1 MFYKPK
7 FDFRLAILFL
17 VLFVLVAPFC
27 MAGGLGGGGISGVQR
42 GIEISGYTR
51 SNVLYIKNTHGLGNG
66 LSDSM
71 TSGGA
76 IESFGPNGSGAD
88 NIWSELD
95 ALPSNTAGL
104 YLNARITCDATASP
118 SASAI
123 MRIRKEGESMGG
135 GTFYFS
141 TETTGQV
148 QINQTAW
155 VAVNSTKTF
164 DMNYSVT
171 NCADVN
177 VFDITIIGFTTRL

>member
-1 MFYKPK
+1 MFYRPK
-7 FDFRLAILFL
+7 LDLKLVIIFL
-17 VLFVLVAPFC
+17 GLFVLAAPFV
-27 MAGGLGGGGISGVQR
+27 MAAGLGGGGIGGQQKGV
-42 GIEISGYTR
+42 EISGYTK
-51 SNVLYIKNTHGLGNG
+51 SNVLYIKDTHGLGNT
-66 LSDSM
+66 LSSQM

-76 IESFGPNGSGAD
+76 VESFGPTGSGAD

-95 ALPSNTAGL
+95 ALPSNTSGL

-123 MRIRKEGESMGG
+123 MRIRKEGETMGG

-148 QINQTAW
+148 QINQKTW
-155 VAVNSTKTF
+155 VGVNSDKIF
-164 DMNYSVT
+164 DMNYTVT

-177 VFDITIIGFTTRL
+177 VFEITIIGFSTTL